1 MLWLVILPVVH
12 AACVVQPRMAAAVC
26 NQETDEDDH
35 PGEVDASAHAMHH
48 EAPGNEMRHG
58 MHHEASQS
66 APGDASQPNLSCCV
80 FESPIFDHPATP
92 VKFAYE
98 EAGVV
103 PVATTALVAE
113 AIVRPPTVRIPIS
126 RVGSPPLPPLS
137 PAHLSV
143 FLI

>member
-58 MHHEASQS
+58 MHH
-66 APGDASQPNLSCCV
+66 
-80 FESPIFDHPATP
+80 
-92 VKFAYE
+92 
-98 EAGVV
+98 
-103 PVATTALVAE
+103 
-113 AIVRPPTVRIPIS
+113 
-126 RVGSPPLPPLS
+126 
-137 PAHLSV
+137 
-143 FLI
+143 

>member
-12 AACVVQPRMAAAVC
+12 AACAVQPRMVAAVC
-26 NQETDEDDH
+26 NQETDDHDH
-35 PGEVDASAHAMHH
+35 PGEVDASAHGMHH
-48 EAPGNEMRHG
+48 DASGNEMRHG
-58 MHHEASQS
+58 MHHEASES
-66 APGDASQPNLSCCV
+66 ATGDASQPNLSCCV
-80 FESPIFDHPATP
+80 FESPVFDRPATP

-137 PAHLSV
+137 PAPLSV